1 MIPLGLLFQIL
12 MCFLEQHRPIPH
24 LGQRYVQESCNI
36 ALSKKAHDL
45 AQCQPW
51 SDYQFSDDQQQY
63 PTTPAVCHL
72 PGTRESALMYYLMQP
87 MWSMQLLVKN
97 SFQSGTKSWQ
107 QSTHNGSCR
116 VSYWE
121 NCFTIGSWLVPRAVL
136 PHSLTAVSRHHVLA
150 LWRTGSWAQ
159 CASWEHRLALPVLHP
174 SVFREVHI
182 SQSCFK
188 FCWLCPGAPKANIL
202 LFSHHTYYPSLL
214 IEPSTLAITFQL
226 KLSSFKRDNCS
237 PIKQCFG
244 QSFCFLISKK
254 KKTEKKRK

>member
-1 MIPLGLLFQIL
+1 MKMIPLGLLFQTLI
-12 MCFLEQHRPIPH
+12 CFLEQHRPIPH
-24 LGQRYVQESCNI
+24 LGQRYVQESCNT
-36 ALSKKAHDL
+36 ALSKQAPDL

-63 PTTPAVCHL
+63 STTPAVCHL

-87 MWSMQLLVKN
+87 VWSMQLLVKN

-121 NCFTIGSWLVPRAVL
+121 NCLTIGSWLVPRAVL

-159 CASWEHRLALPVLHP
+159 CASWEHRLALPVCTLLLSERCIFLSPVSNSADCAQEHP
-174 SVFREVHI
+174 RPI
-182 SQSCFK
+182 S
-188 FCWLCPGAPKANIL
+188 
-202 LFSHHTYYPSLL
+202 
-214 IEPSTLAITFQL
+214 
-226 KLSSFKRDNCS
+226 SSF
-237 PIKQCFG
+237 PITLNIHLF
-244 QSFCFLISKK
+244 
-254 KKTEKKRK
+254 